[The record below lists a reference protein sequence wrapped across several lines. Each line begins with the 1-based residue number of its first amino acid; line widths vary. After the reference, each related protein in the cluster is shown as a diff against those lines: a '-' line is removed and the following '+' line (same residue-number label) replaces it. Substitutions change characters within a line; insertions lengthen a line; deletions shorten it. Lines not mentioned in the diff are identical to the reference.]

1 MQSGFYKMGP
11 RVVYL
16 LFINCNFYHMEIVR
30 ITFLLHYLLRMNKKQ
45 FEHAEKKQDYKT
57 RKSNRLKAALIVSFY
72 RRRFQTICK

>member
-30 ITFLLHYLLRMNKKQ
+30 ITLLLHCLLRMIKKQ
-45 FEHAEKKQDYKT
+45 IEHAEKKQDYKT
-57 RKSNRLKAALIVSFY
+57 GKSNRLKAALIVGFY
-72 RRRFQTICK
+72 RSK